1 MVRGPKPNPDR
12 QQVRDMRV
20 TIRLSKVEY
29 DYLHALAMKQGKSV
43 GELMRLLALA
53 GRSALTKTLPIH

>member
-20 TIRLSKVEY
+20 TIQLSKVEY
-29 DYLHALAMKQGKSV
+29 DYLHALALKQGK
-43 GELMRLLALA
+43 
-53 GRSALTKTLPIH
+53 